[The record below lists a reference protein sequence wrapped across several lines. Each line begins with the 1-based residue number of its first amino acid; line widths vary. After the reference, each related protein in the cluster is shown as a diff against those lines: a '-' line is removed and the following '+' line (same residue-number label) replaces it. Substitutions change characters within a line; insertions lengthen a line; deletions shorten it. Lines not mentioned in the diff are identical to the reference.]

1 MGGGIILKMEHIN
14 PDLLQENLYEKKEF
28 YKERLKTYFRKY
40 PVFDARMST
49 AFRMYRY
56 ISLFLTSVLFLIGP
70 FQAAPLFKVGVI
82 GMLSALTILVLHG
95 YKHYHKNVTFVSMLI
110 LLETLCIVMLLA
122 ITGGFESAFIWYA
135 LNPLIAAFA
144 YLPVF
149 FTWLFLGLFFL
160 WSIAGEILLHESVT
174 TVSQVIRGRS
184 DIMLIMILL
193 TLVIQTFSRLYF
205 ILKEQS
211 QKLQLQQR
219 QAEKTLEHISSLYE
233 VVETITSRDDPRE
246 IIDLFAAYAKALTG
260 CEKVIFWME
269 NLRCKKTGEEHNF
282 IYTVRGDRS
291 FFPDDLWQANLLQ
304 AWSEIKEYRRVVIGD
319 IKDYSRGVNG
329 QLICVPVKSRSC
341 CFGML
346 AALQSQKLPN
356 LDEIM
361 PTLSFLADLCAI
373 SIERNMSEQF
383 TDKLIVIEEQNR
395 IANEIHDSIS
405 QNLFSMVYGLDVIVR
420 KVDYLAVEHREI
432 LTTIRDA
439 ASQTAK
445 ELRLLVHG
453 LSPRHR
459 GDDTFVQEVRTYLD
473 GLASLN
479 NVSIDFQITGKEEFL
494 NPAMRRAFYRIIKEA
509 TGNAV
514 RHGKCSEIKLDLEMS
529 PFGSNLK
536 IADNGKGFDVSLF
549 KEIDENSKLG
559 LVNMRELTFSLQ
571 GVFTIDSKIG
581 EGTVIT
587 CSVPVSTGPQSC
599 GSENMIRQEA
609 LR

>member
-1 MGGGIILKMEHIN
+1 MKREHIN
-14 PDLLQENLYEKKEF
+14 PDLLQENLYDKEI
-28 YKERLKTYFRKY
+28 YKERLKAYFRKY

-49 AFRMYRY
+49 AFRIYRY
-56 ISLFLTSVLFLIGP
+56 ISLFITSLLFLIGP
-70 FQAAPLFKVGVI
+70 FQAAPLFKVGII

-95 YKHYHKNVTFVSMLI
+95 YKHYHKNVSFVSMLI
-110 LLETLCIVMLLA
+110 LLETLCIVILLA
-122 ITGGFESAFIWYA
+122 ITGGFESAFVWYA
-135 LNPLIAAFA
+135 LNPLIAASA
-144 YLPVF
+144 YLPVSF
-149 FTWLFLGLFFL
+149 AWLFLGLFFL
-160 WSIAGEILLHESVT
+160 WSIAGEILLHESIT
-174 TVSQVIRGRS
+174 TVSQVIRGRL
-184 DIMLIMILL
+184 DIILIMILL
-193 TLVIQTFSRLYF
+193 ALIIQTFSRLYF

-219 QAEKTLEHISSLYE
+219 QAEKTLKHISSLYE
-233 VVETITSRDDPRE
+233 AVETITSWDDPRE

-282 IYTVRGDRS
+282 IYTVRGNRT
-291 FFPDDLWQANLLQ
+291 FFPDELWQANLLQ
-304 AWSEIKEYRRVVIGD
+304 AWLEIKEYRRVVVED
-319 IKDYSRGVNG
+319 IKDYSRGVHG
-329 QLICVPVKSRSC
+329 KLICVPVQSRSC

-346 AALQSQKLPN
+346 AALHTEKLPN

-361 PTLSFLADLCAI
+361 PTLSFLADLSAI

-383 TDKLIVIEEQNR
+383 SDKLIVIEEQNR

-420 KVDYLAVEHREI
+420 KVDYLAAEHR
-432 LTTIRDA
+432 LTLSTIRDA

-479 NVSIDFQITGKEEFL
+479 NVSIDLHISGKEEFL

-514 RHGKCSEIKLDLEMS
+514 RHGKCSIINLDLEMS

-536 IADNGKGFDVSLF
+536 ITDNGKGFDVSLSQ
-549 KEIDENSKLG
+549 EIDENSKLG
-559 LVNMRELTFSLQ
+559 LVNMRELAFSLN
-571 GVFTIDSKIG
+571 GVFTIDSKTG

-587 CSVPVSTGPQSC
+587 CSVPVSTGPQNS
-599 GSENMIRQEA
+599 GPDNMIRQEA

>member
-1 MGGGIILKMEHIN
+1 MEHIN